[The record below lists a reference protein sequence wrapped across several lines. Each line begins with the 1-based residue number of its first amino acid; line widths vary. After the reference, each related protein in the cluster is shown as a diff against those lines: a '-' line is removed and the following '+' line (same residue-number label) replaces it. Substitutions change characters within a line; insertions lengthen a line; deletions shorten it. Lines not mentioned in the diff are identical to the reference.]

1 MACVVC
7 AKLSLVELMSVVGEE
22 AVAER
27 CCMSA
32 ECVVA
37 YCLKNS
43 PSCALRCSKK
53 KVDLNF
59 TFKLVARETAAG
71 MWFLLCSQDCYDK
84 LKRTILGAEG
94 TTLVQDCGKC
104 GKQQIDPAPAD
115 EYIQAEP
122 GLLLCKECEL
132 K

>member
-7 AKLSLVELMSVVGEE
+7 SKLSLVELMSVVGEKP
-22 AVAER
+22 VAEH
-27 CCMSA
+27 CCISA
-32 ECVVA
+32 CVLA
-37 YCLKNS
+37 YCAKNS

-53 KVDLNF
+53 VGLDY

-71 MWFLLCSQDCYDK
+71 MWFLLCSQDCYGK
-84 LKRTILGAEG
+84 LKTTILGAGG
-94 TTLVQDCGKC
+94 TTLIQDCGKC
-104 GKQQIDPAPAD
+104 GKRQIDPTPED